1 VSYPAA
7 LHVRVA
13 RAAPGELWIDVML
26 VADICTKA
34 VVTCAPEDRLL
45 DAARKM
51 RDQHVGA
58 VVVIELREGVV
69 VPVGVVTDRD
79 VVVDAVVP
87 QLDRIGELRVADLA
101 SREVVVINAGV
112 NVDRALEIMSEA
124 GVRRAPV
131 VDGRGALVGIVTI
144 DDLIET
150 LAARLIGVVAVIRK
164 QQIRERKEL
173 A

>member
-1 VSYPAA
+1 
-7 LHVRVA
+7 
-13 RAAPGELWIDVML
+13 ML

-34 VVTCAPEDRLL
+34 VVTCTPEDRLL

-51 RDQHVGA
+51 RDQAVGA
-58 VVVIELREGVV
+58 VVVVEERDGMV

-79 VVVDAVVP
+79 VVVDVVVP
-87 QLDRIGELRVADLA
+87 QLDRIHELTVGDLA
-101 SREVVVINAGV
+101 DREVVTVHGGFNI
-112 NVDRALEIMSEA
+112 DRALEVMSEA

-164 QQIRERKEL
+164 QQRRERKEH

>member
-1 VSYPAA
+1 
-7 LHVRVA
+7 
-13 RAAPGELWIDVML
+13 ML

-34 VVTCAPEDRLL
+34 VVTCSPGDRLL
-45 DAARKM
+45 EAARKM

-58 VVVIELREGVV
+58 VVVVEPRDGVT

-87 QLDRIGELRVADLA
+87 RLPELQTLTVADLA
-101 SREVVVINAGV
+101 SRDVVTVNAGV

-164 QQIRERKEL
+164 QQSRERKEL
-173 A
+173 G

>member
-1 VSYPAA
+1 LPIVEAWA
-7 LHVRVA
+7 FGVA
-13 RAAPGELWIDVML
+13 RAARRRLWIVPML

-34 VVTCAPEDRLL
+34 VVTCTPDDRLL
-45 DAARKM
+45 EAARKM
-51 RDQHVGA
+51 RDHHVGA
-58 VVVIELREGVV
+58 VVVVEQREGMT

-79 VVVDAVVP
+79 LVVDVIVTR
-87 QLDRIGELRVADLA
+87 LDRIGELLVGDLA
-101 SREVVVINAGV
+101 DRDVVVINAGA

-131 VDGRGALVGIVTI
+131 VDGRGALVGVVTI

-164 QQIRERKEL
+164 QQSRERKQL

>member
-1 VSYPAA
+1 
-7 LHVRVA
+7 
-13 RAAPGELWIDVML
+13 ML

-58 VVVIELREGVV
+58 VVVVEQREGIV

-79 VVVDAVVP
+79 VVVDALVP
-87 QLDRIGELRVADLA
+87 RLDRITELTVADL
-101 SREVVVINAGV
+101 SDREVITVNAGV
-112 NVDRALEIMSEA
+112 NVDRALEIMSES

-164 QQIRERKEL
+164 QQIRERREL
-173 A
+173 T

>member
-1 VSYPAA
+1 
-7 LHVRVA
+7 
-13 RAAPGELWIDVML
+13 ML

-45 DAARKM
+45 EAARRM

-58 VVVIELREGVV
+58 VVVVVQREGIT

-79 VVVDAVVP
+79 VVVEAVVP
-87 QLDRIGELRVADLA
+87 RLTELGTLTVADLSA
-101 SREVVVINAGV
+101 REVVTVNAGF

-164 QQIRERKEL
+164 QQIRERREL
-173 A
+173 G

>member
-1 VSYPAA
+1 
-7 LHVRVA
+7 
-13 RAAPGELWIDVML
+13 ML

-45 DAARKM
+45 EAARKM
-51 RDQHVGA
+51 RDHAVGA
-58 VVVIELREGVV
+58 VVVVEERDGVV

-79 VVVDAVVP
+79 VVVDVVVP
-87 QLDRIGELRVADLA
+87 QLDRIGELTVGDLA
-101 SREVVVINAGV
+101 DREVITV
-112 NVDRALEIMSEA
+112 NGGFNIDRALEIMSEA

-164 QQIRERKEL
+164 QQSRERKEH

>member
-1 VSYPAA
+1 MD
-7 LHVRVA
+7 
-13 RAAPGELWIDVML
+13 RAML

-34 VVTCAPEDRLL
+34 VVTCAPEDPLL
-45 DAARKM
+45 VAARKM

-58 VVVIELREGVV
+58 VVVVERREGVT

-79 VVVDAVVP
+79 LVVDVVVTR
-87 QLDRIGELRVADLA
+87 LDRIGELTVGDLA
-101 SREVVVINAGV
+101 DRDVVVINAGA

-164 QQIRERKEL
+164 QQSRERKEM

>member
-1 VSYPAA
+1 
-7 LHVRVA
+7 
-13 RAAPGELWIDVML
+13 ML

-34 VVTCAPEDRLL
+34 VVTCSPGDRLL
-45 DAARKM
+45 EAARKM

-58 VVVIELREGVV
+58 VVVIEPRDGVA

-87 QLDRIGELRVADLA
+87 RLQELQTLTVADLA
-101 SREVVVINAGV
+101 SRDVVTVNAGV

-164 QQIRERKEL
+164 QQSRERKEL
-173 A
+173 G